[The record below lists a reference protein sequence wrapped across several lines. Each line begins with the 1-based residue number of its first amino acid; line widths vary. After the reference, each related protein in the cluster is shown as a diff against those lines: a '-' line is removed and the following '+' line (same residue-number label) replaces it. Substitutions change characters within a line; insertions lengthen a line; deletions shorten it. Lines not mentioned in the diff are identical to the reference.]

1 MNVVYHCYGGTHS
14 SVLAAALHTGMI
26 SHRRPPESGRLISL
40 PFLDTQD
47 GDNHGK
53 LYFFGIDEGGNKV
66 YILGRR
72 RDAEALTLILD
83 GAVSA
88 DRQTVKNNPAQG
100 VLLVNALP
108 CVPVLLKVGGYISRR
123 FKFTRLGRPL
133 VYAGL
138 RRAYPRLRE
147 LVYRVKQETCET

>member
-1 MNVVYHCYGGTHS
+1 MDVIYHCYGGTHS

-26 SHRRPPESGRLISL
+26 SHRRPPEGDRLISL

-47 GDNHGK
+47 GGNHGK
-53 LYFFGIDEGGNKV
+53 LYLFGKDEGGNKV

-72 RDAEALTLILD
+72 RDAEALTLILN

-88 DRQTVKNNPAQG
+88 APE

-108 CVPVLLKVGGYISRR
+108 CVPLLLKVGGYISRR
-123 FKFTRLGRPL
+123 FKFTSVGRPL

-138 RRAYPRLRE
+138 RRAYPCLRE
-147 LVYRVKQETCET
+147 LVYRVKSEACQT